1 MTATVITKTMRSGR
15 KLLYIQIS
23 YKNFTLN
30 KWQTKH
36 IATGL
41 PEKGNKKKAA
51 EMIPAVMKKYS
62 YLEQKQEDV
71 ISGVDH
77 NISLSEYIGIWLKRK
92 KEELDENTFES
103 YEYRVNRIVSYFEPY
118 NLKLIDVSSRHI
130 DQYLRYELAYG
141 KIDQKTKEKGPLS
154 VRTVRGRKSILS
166 AVFDQACIDGLVNH
180 NPVTSVKVS
189 GKKNRDYEEELLFL
203 TEEEVTE
210 LLEFLSENYPRLMPI
225 GFVAAYYGLRRS
237 ELLGLTW
244 SAIDFDKRLIT
255 IGKTVVRN
263 KNIHIKS
270 SVKTK
275 NSKRELYLFD
285 NALECFRYL
294 EKEQKEY
301 REFFGNSYHET
312 GYVFTKEDGSL
323 YDPDLLSKHFAKATA
338 EFGRPEI
345 TLHKLRHSCA
355 SIASNRGWSIKQVQ
369 YWLGHSDI
377 QTTMNIY
384 THYSKKKL
392 NSTNSDMNLASEGAV
407 KLFGL

>member
-1 MTATVITKTMRSGR
+1 MV
-15 KLLYIQIS
+15 
-23 YKNFTLN
+23 
-30 KWQTKH
+30 
-36 IATGL
+36 
-41 PEKGNKKKAA
+41 
-51 EMIPAVMKKYS
+51 
-62 YLEQKQEDV
+62 
-71 ISGVDH
+71 
-77 NISLSEYIGIWLKRK
+77 
-92 KEELDENTFES
+92 
-103 YEYRVNRIVSYFEPY
+103 
-118 NLKLIDVSSRHI
+118 
-130 DQYLRYELAYG
+130 
-141 KIDQKTKEKGPLS
+141 
-154 VRTVRGRKSILS
+154 
-166 AVFDQACIDGLVNH
+166 
-180 NPVTSVKVS
+180 
-189 GKKNRDYEEELLFL
+189 
-203 TEEEVTE
+203 
-210 LLEFLSENYPRLMPI
+210 
-225 GFVAAYYGLRRS
+225 
-237 ELLGLTW
+237 
-244 SAIDFDKRLIT
+244 
-255 IGKTVVRN
+255 
-263 KNIHIKS
+263 KS